1 MSTFVNETSNVDN
14 LPTPPRIVSNTHR
27 SPRRDSPHSVDME
40 TNSHNGSQNGHKTP
54 TKDIKHAGHGRS
66 SSPRPRS
73 ASPSEFLLKTTTA
86 RTSDAHVLEERR
98 KSLIAPPTPE
108 PTSATKPKKILNAPS
123 ERLLKTT
130 EARLSDRQAWHATK
144 GVIKHEQDIWW
155 EQRKPLGD
163 AHKVN
168 QKAESR
174 LFEPTTCA
182 IYSQRKKF
190 PPRTTPDKHAVPGS
204 AEKSPVNPRAGSPL
218 KVAKIDVESPLLRTT
233 FNSIVKNVKTAPVQP
248 PLGQPEIFT
257 QNTGP
262 QNVPSRLFSPT
273 NSTRNAKWKSR
284 EELAMEEAELAA
296 RQAAVT
302 KKVKAPS
309 EHLVTYNT
317 AMKRAARTKAV
328 SSEPDRREMGWN
340 SKFKKDTIPP
350 VDAVPLLPGQRPG
363 GSPFRRRSDGGSGR
377 EQYQSSMN
385 SSIDSHEDDQHQH
398 LEGEPRDSDP
408 GAYPGDEE
416 EGQHQVEHMDVEH
429 SNGHEGNGHSDTVG
443 EPAAEAETFES
454 F

>member
-1 MSTFVNETSNVDN
+1 
-14 LPTPPRIVSNTHR
+14 
-27 SPRRDSPHSVDME
+27 
-40 TNSHNGSQNGHKTP
+40 
-54 TKDIKHAGHGRS
+54 
-66 SSPRPRS
+66 
-73 ASPSEFLLKTTTA
+73 
-86 RTSDAHVLEERR
+86 
-98 KSLIAPPTPE
+98 
-108 PTSATKPKKILNAPS
+108 
-123 ERLLKTT
+123 
-130 EARLSDRQAWHATK
+130 
-144 GVIKHEQDIWW
+144 
-155 EQRKPLGD
+155 
-163 AHKVN
+163 
-168 QKAESR
+168 
-174 LFEPTTCA
+174 
-182 IYSQRKKF
+182 
-190 PPRTTPDKHAVPGS
+190 
-204 AEKSPVNPRAGSPL
+204 
-218 KVAKIDVESPLLRTT
+218 
-233 FNSIVKNVKTAPVQP
+233 
-248 PLGQPEIFT
+248 
-257 QNTGP
+257 
-262 QNVPSRLFSPT
+262 
-273 NSTRNAKWKSR
+273 
-284 EELAMEEAELAA
+284 MEEAELAA

-328 SSEPDRREMGWN
+328 SAEPDRREMGWN

-398 LEGEPRDSDP
+398 QHLEGEPRDSDP

-443 EPAAEAETFES
+443 EPAAEAENFES